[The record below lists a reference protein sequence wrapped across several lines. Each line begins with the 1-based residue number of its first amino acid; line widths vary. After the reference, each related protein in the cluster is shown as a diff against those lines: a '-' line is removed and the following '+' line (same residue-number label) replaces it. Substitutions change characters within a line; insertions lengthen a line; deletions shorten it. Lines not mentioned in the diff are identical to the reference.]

1 MPKPREQYYGAEHAG
16 KTQWLPSLYFS
27 VSFIGNSYSLKTH
40 RVKIMKAV
48 KIIGGI
54 ALVLLVVVAVGGYF
68 LWSNLDNLVKDMI
81 EDVGSDVTRTGVQ
94 LDSVQLDL
102 TTGRSQLNG
111 LTINNPQG
119 YESEYALKLD
129 TIVVQ
134 IDPTS
139 LREPV
144 IVISQVSIDG
154 AKLIAEQKGKNTNLG
169 QLLKNM
175 ERDSGSKKSPP
186 AGESSSQ
193 DIRLMLKK
201 FDFLNARATV
211 VSEITETQ
219 SIEIPDIRETNIGDT
234 KKGLTPDQLAQTLLG
249 NIVKKVQKSVT
260 RYLRDLGVEA
270 VEKKLTEK
278 LKEKLSADDMSKVE
292 GLKNLF
298 KKDK

>member
-1 MPKPREQYYGAEHAG
+1 
-16 KTQWLPSLYFS
+16 
-27 VSFIGNSYSLKTH
+27 
-40 RVKIMKAV
+40 MKAV

-54 ALVLLVVVAVGGYF
+54 LLILIVVLGIGGYF
-68 LWSNLDNLVKDMI
+68 VYSNLDSLVKDMI

-102 TTGRSQLNG
+102 ITGRSQLNG
-111 LTINNPQG
+111 LTIKNPEG

-129 TIVVQ
+129 TVVVE

-139 LREPV
+139 LRNPV
-144 IVISQVSIDG
+144 IVISQVNIDG

-175 ERDSGSKKSPP
+175 ENDTGAKNPP
-186 AGESSSQ
+186 PTEDSSSK
-193 DIRLMLKK
+193 DVRLMLKE
-201 FDFLNARATV
+201 FAFLNAKATV
-211 VSEITETQ
+211 VSEITETR
-219 SIEIPDIRETNIGDT
+219 SIDIPDIRETNIGDT
-234 KKGLTPDQLAQTLLG
+234 KTGLTPDQLAQTLLG
-249 NIVKKVQKSVT
+249 KIVKKVQKSVT

-270 VEKKLTEK
+270 VEKKLTDK

-292 GLKNLF
+292 GLRNLF